1 MGRRSL
7 TRKCALGCVTRQ
19 KKCVEC
25 TWYYAL
31 HWIKQ
36 LFSCLQNSLFWVWL
50 DLFFHFHDLKKGLFA
65 FQNSLFSRSLL
76 ISSLTSRVPFPKRTT
91 CALLMRWDQRSC
103 WLALSCQGGWCWR
116 SNCRSRLGKGGK
128 YVLYSILILIANYQ
142 LSFTIWNECK
152 LFAETWLD
160 KTNI

>member
-1 MGRRSL
+1 MLPFKKLCKDQRTKKYIKSKFSQQVNLGKIGRRSL
-7 TRKCALGCVTRQ
+7 TRKCVCVTRR
-19 KKCVEC
+19 KTCVEC

-91 CALLMRWDQRSC
+91 CALLMR
-103 WLALSCQGGWCWR
+103 
-116 SNCRSRLGKGGK
+116 
-128 YVLYSILILIANYQ
+128 
-142 LSFTIWNECK
+142 
-152 LFAETWLD
+152 
-160 KTNI
+160 